1 MTDVETGDE
10 KASLL
15 GFESSRKMLTGLG
28 SVRGE
33 NTRGGL
39 GTLPDVPVGGHP
51 GNDKFYTVVQLA
63 VRLTVMCLV
72 IGCMVWLPEQTKAVG
87 MGNYAKHAGLAACLM
102 IFFTTFTIGG
112 VLMTA
117 SAGISGSFVAAV
129 NIWLMRGFFP
139 DGVTPGM
146 GFFSSA
152 SIVGWVDLAI
162 YNLMVLGFNC
172 RMGFRM
178 TALALNVSFMM
189 CYLNPADQTVFSK
202 NFQVNPNGAA
212 VSAFLGVC
220 IGSLCAVLAVLLPYP
235 LGYATQNMKAAGVA
249 SSEDMCKLFIAA
261 VKYFKGHAPSVLIER
276 QMAQSVILQGQIGG
290 LGANISDAYVETFD
304 IATQGTIRGLF
315 EKHSSVMGAQLDILT
330 ALQFAMSTEDFG
342 ESHVTCMDA
351 IGDASHDLVD
361 ATTVLLIAATHASE
375 DGDIDAAEKDDLVS
389 KEQDVHKAVAALSE
403 AFDTMRKKFGKSVC
417 KELMNESFFVFC
429 ISAFARL
436 TLEYTEILRTN
447 PPTGKPLVGEI
458 VQAVKDLFAPSAIC
472 WYHYRVVSR
481 YWLSLMLC
489 FLFSV
494 HSDNFVP
501 SCAIT
506 GVFLINTR
514 VGPDVMA
521 MIQGLLAVVVGIVT
535 NALMYSFSCKFGNTQ
550 ILMTVAVFYWLATI
564 TVGKGSSS
572 LAGIGLLMSALSPF
586 ALFKF
591 CIPDTPAAA
600 AANAIGLWSGIRA
613 LLIAVVITIIAE
625 FVHIPGLFS
634 QLSRDSLDEAF
645 TAMEDA
651 FKNMWGGE
659 KPEEAKDAVTAALAK
674 VSAKCGDAETYNT
687 ACLME
692 PRLWMCP
699 WKSQFLTE
707 TTAGLKKIRLDVML
721 IKQALCGLDGD
732 MAKITNLL
740 NKVPEVALMQKDL
753 DSTLADAHELA
764 VGLLKHET
772 GKFEGL
778 KCLDTVFGIDELDGY
793 EAAIE
798 GQAKIVDF
806 PEKAPEDMED
816 DVLVRLSIVY
826 CMMQYLISHVAG
838 ILKGGVKLS

>member
-1 MTDVETGDE
+1 MSSEME
-10 KASLL
+10 KGESASLL
-15 GFESSRKMLTGLG
+15 GFEASRPMLKDLG
-28 SVRGE
+28 SYRGKNE
-33 NTRGGL
+33 RGGL
-39 GTLPDVPVGGHP
+39 ATLPEVPVGGHP
-51 GNDKFYTVVQLA
+51 GNDKFYMVVQLA
-63 VRLTVMCLV
+63 CRLTVMCLL
-72 IGCMVWLPEQTKAVG
+72 IGCMVWFPEQTVQVG

-117 SAGISGSFVAAV
+117 SAGISGSFVASL
-129 NIWLMRGFFP
+129 NIFILRGFFS

-146 GFFSSA
+146 GFFSAPSL
-152 SIVGWVDLAI
+152 VGWTNLAF
-162 YNLMVLGFNC
+162 YNLAVLGFNC

-189 CYLNPADQTVFSK
+189 CFLNPADQTVFSK
-202 NFQVNPNGAA
+202 NFKINPNGAA

-235 LGYATQNMKAAGVA
+235 LGYATSNMKAAGKA
-249 SSEDMCKLFIAA
+249 SSEDMCKLFIAG
-261 VKYFKGHAPSVLIER
+261 VKYFKGEAPSVLIDR
-276 QMAQSVILQGQIGG
+276 QMAQSVNLQGQIGA
-290 LGANISDAYVETFD
+290 LGGNINDAYVETFD

-315 EKHSSVMGAQLDILT
+315 EKHASVLGDMFDILV

-342 ESHVTCMDA
+342 PSHVECMDA
-351 IGDASHDLVD
+351 IGEVSHDLVD
-361 ATTVLLIAATHASE
+361 ATTVLLIAATVASE
-375 DGDIDAAEKDDLVS
+375 DGDIDTAESNDLKS
-389 KEQDVHKAVAALSE
+389 KEDDVHAAVVALSE
-403 AFDTMRKKFGKSVC
+403 AFNTMRKKFGKPVC

-436 TLEYTEILRTN
+436 STEYSALLRTD
-447 PPTGKPLVGEI
+447 PPKGKPFVGE
-458 VQAVKDLFAPSAIC
+458 VVNAVTELFKPSAIC
-472 WYHYRVVSR
+472 WYHYRIVSR

-550 ILMTVAVFYWLATI
+550 VLMVVAVFYWLATI

-591 CIPDTPAAA
+591 CMPDTPEAAA
-600 AANAIGLWSGIRA
+600 ASAIGLWSGIRA
-613 LLIAVVITIIAE
+613 LLIAVTITIIAE
-625 FVHIPGLFS
+625 FVHVPGLFS
-634 QLSRDSLDEAF
+634 QLARDAMDEAF

-651 FKNMWGGE
+651 FKNMWGGDNP
-659 KPEEAKDAVTAALAK
+659 KEAKDKVDAALAK
-674 VSAKCGDAETYNT
+674 VAGKVGDAETYNT

-699 WKSQFLTE
+699 WKSAFLVE
-707 TTAGLKKIRLDVML
+707 TAAGLKKIRLDVML
-721 IKQALCGLDGD
+721 IKQALCGLDGEMD
-732 MAKITNLL
+732 KITDLL
-740 NKVPEVALMQKDL
+740 NKVPEVAAMQKDL
-753 DSTLADAHELA
+753 NDTLGDAHELA
-764 VGLLKHET
+764 IALFDHKN

-778 KCLDTVFGIDELDGY
+778 SKLDTVFGLDELDGY
-793 EAAIE
+793 TEAIE
-798 GQAKIVDF
+798 GQSKVMQF
-806 PEKAPEDMED
+806 PEVAPEDMED
-816 DVLVRLSIVY
+816 DLLVRVSIVY
-826 CMMQYLISHVAG
+826 CMMEYLVQHTSA
-838 ILKGGVKLS
+838 ILKAGVKLS